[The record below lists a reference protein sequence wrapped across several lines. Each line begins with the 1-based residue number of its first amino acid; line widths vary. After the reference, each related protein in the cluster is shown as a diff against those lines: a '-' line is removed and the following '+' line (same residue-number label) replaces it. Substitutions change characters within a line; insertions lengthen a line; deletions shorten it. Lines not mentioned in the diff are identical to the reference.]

1 MKRPKYSGDEFK
13 VLEYLATKATD
24 GMTERTTV
32 QSELKLP
39 KSSLTDVL
47 HSLEDSG
54 FIVYEKWF
62 GNAKRIRLT
71 EKGRDEYNRRVGQL
85 LNFSNPPY
93 AVTKYLGLRKP
104 QVKPDSL
111 FPIQRMFVDR
121 GLIVARNNA
130 AVFAYP
136 GSGKTLVAEMAAAYE
151 LNNKGRI
158 LYCTPYKALDWQK
171 YSDFEEWFGK
181 NLNAKVVVADGDN
194 SVRREDI
201 SSADLVIATYER
213 VFGAIK
219 MGEPWIRNIS
229 LIVADEITLLDDDW
243 RGGTLDFVLTH
254 FKIQNNAPRIIT
266 LSSLVGNPL
275 QISDW
280 INAKT
285 VIENRPLPHFTIVEQ
300 IVFANNDSK
309 IEFMGKDGESR
320 TENTEEQIMDHI
332 VKKILKAGQTSIV
345 FMGSRPATVRM
356 AQKLAACHPLD
367 PKLQSLSERFFQEE
381 VWEDTDLN
389 RKLLGIIGHGI
400 AFHHAGLQRKVR
412 RFVETLLKDGK
423 LKTVVATTT
432 LSHGVDYS
440 IDNVIIDLPGIG
452 RVKDLHAYEYI
463 NMKGR
468 TGRPGKSKTANIYVV
483 TNKENAAGAFKK
495 YFLSSPEEISPR
507 QSFTDENVSTIILM
521 EAQKGQFTI
530 EKVNTFLESTLS
542 RNLSE
547 FDRRITKRVMNR
559 LVKLGCIRR
568 SGKEFILAELG
579 KRVIRSNLSVFDAES
594 IMKMPQG
601 ISQTD
606 FLAACSYIDMAR
618 RVRQENQ
625 IPGERV
631 AILEDWINEV
641 PIDKIEKWAFE
652 DQDVFDLGEYTSI
665 AIQKVAKL
673 LPTHKYPFARDILEE
688 RVRLGIKSD
697 LVESGL
703 FQIATL
709 RRDRNRLVA
718 RRLFESKFS
727 SIEKVA
733 SSDASTLAGRAHIPQ
748 VYASKLIEDAKMA
761 ISSVRERELLAHDS
775 TKPMSKNEISSGT
788 RTNERNET

>member
-24 GMTERTTV
+24 GMTERTTI

-47 HSLEDSG
+47 HGLEDSG

-71 EKGRDEYNRRVGQL
+71 EKGRGEYNRRIGQL
-85 LNFSNPPY
+85 LNFTNPPY
-93 AVTKYLGLRKP
+93 AVTKYLELRKP
-104 QVKPDSL
+104 SVKPDSF

-121 GLIVARNNA
+121 GLIVARDNA

-151 LNNKGRI
+151 LSNKGRI

-171 YSDFEEWFGK
+171 YGDFEEWFG
-181 NLNAKVVVADGDN
+181 NNMNAKVVVADGDN
-194 SVRREDI
+194 SVRKEDLN
-201 SSADLVIATYER
+201 SADLIIGTYER

-219 MGEPWIRNIS
+219 MGESWVRNIS
-229 LIVADEITLLDDDW
+229 LLVADEITLLDDDW

-254 FKIQNNAPRIIT
+254 FKIQNNPPRIIT

-280 INAKT
+280 INAKA
-285 VIENRPLPHFTIVEQ
+285 VIENRPLSHFTVAEQ
-300 IVFANNDSK
+300 IVYTNNDSK
-309 IEFMGKDGESR
+309 IEFMGKDGESK
-320 TENTEEQIMDHI
+320 TEKTEEQIMDHL

-345 FMGSRPATVRM
+345 FMWSRPATVRM
-356 AQKLAACHPLD
+356 AQKLASCHPLD
-367 PKLQSLSERFFQEE
+367 TQLQSLSERFFQEE
-381 VWEDTDLN
+381 IWEDTDLN

-452 RVKDLHAYEYI
+452 RVNDLHAYEYI

-468 TGRPGKSKTANIYVV
+468 TGRPGKSKAANIYIV

-495 YFLSSPEEISPR
+495 YFLSSPEEIGPH
-507 QSFTDENVSTIILM
+507 QSFTDENVSTIILI
-521 EAQKGQFTI
+521 EAQKGQLAI
-530 EKVNTFLESTLS
+530 EKVNTFFQSSLS
-542 RNLSE
+542 GNLSE
-547 FDRRITKRVMNR
+547 FHKRITKRVMNR
-559 LVKLGCIRR
+559 LVKLGFIKR
-568 SGKEFILAELG
+568 SGKEFILSELG
-579 KRVIRSNLSVFDAES
+579 KRVIGSNLSVFDAET
-594 IMKMPQG
+594 IMKLPQG

-606 FLAACSYIDMAR
+606 FLAACSYIDIAR

-631 AILEDWINEV
+631 AILEEWINEV

-673 LPTHKYPFARDILEE
+673 LPSHKYPFALDILED

-703 FQIATL
+703 FKITTL
-709 RRDRNRLVA
+709 RKDRNRFVA
-718 RRLFESKFS
+718 RRLFENNLRSV
-727 SIEKVA
+727 EKVA
-733 SSDASTLAGRAHIPQ
+733 SSNASTLASRVHISQ
-748 VYASKLIEDAKMA
+748 VYASNLIEDANTA
-761 ISSVRERELLAHDS
+761 ISAERGGRLLAHDTMES
-775 TKPMSKNEISSGT
+775 IPKIENNSWS
-788 RTNERNET
+788 